1 MAVTRLDRLLVAEG
15 AEVTQGQLLAE
26 FADAAMK
33 DAAAAQGEAAVAEA
47 EANLARLRAAG
58 RPSEIEAQ
66 RARIEAFIAQ
76 EEIAKRDAE
85 RAERLVPTGAGA
97 AAVADHLQPRP
108 CRLFHHQRQLC
119 RPIRPQLQPCLQALH
134 EIQIAVL

>member
-1 MAVTRLDRLLVAEG
+1 MLLVRQTNLHIRFLALHRLKQTL
-15 AEVTQGQLLAE
+15 VTLQQQPSLRQE
-26 FADAAMK
+26 SQRHQVAAVV
-33 DAAAAQGEAAVAEA
+33 AVVVAAVAEA
-47 EANLARLRAAG
+47 A
-58 RPSEIEAQ
+58 
-66 RARIEAFIAQ
+66 
-76 EEIAKRDAE
+76 
-85 RAERLVPTGAGA
+85 V